1 MKRWK
6 KALSGLLM
14 AALMVTGISFP
25 ENVFA
30 VSAGMD
36 GLPSVVNSGIGKMV
50 DKSSTID
57 GTYNFTPVIGANT
70 KIRFG
75 CSDGSGSWDN
85 KFCLNAEQHA
95 HACSQWWPLSNINDG
110 GNTRSFIPYER
121 LKGKMYAEYTNVGNA
136 NGLPVTMR
144 IWFLDWQNTDIS
156 GYPGYED
163 VDNVVVSVDNTKG
176 GATPVIDIKGLKW
189 IKVRFSYYDENGNPL
204 KVKGH
209 FTLSDLDYSQG
220 FYIDG
225 KVDGIYVTKEAD
237 DRLIYDARTDAIWS
251 AKKGS
256 NADDGT
262 SPDNPE
268 GWVTYTYEGDSQ
280 TMVFYNGGTI
290 QNVDGPGK
298 GLTTVQ
304 SYPKDFTFTGGDAIF
319 NGWKGSSR
327 TEATD
332 WHVWNTSEFGYTSE
346 MVMHQT
352 KNVDLVIKKA
362 DETTGEA
369 LKGAEFTVYKMQGG
383 QWVTY
388 TKAEWKDEY
397 KAYRALNLH
406 AEDSEGG
413 KFKVVE
419 TKNPTGYTGTWEHE
433 FTAEKEGVVTLTL
446 DATNARKTGQIT
458 ITKTGE
464 NNKKLSGAVFEIK
477 AAKDIKTA
485 GGTTLV
491 AADTVVDTVT
501 TDGNGSAASKQLE
514 LGQYIVKEITAPDGY
529 VLDTTEHAV
538 TLDDSHT
545 SVNVAVQNQKN
556 AIVLQ
561 KVSKN
566 DGTVM
571 EGVTFHIWNDDKSYD
586 KTQKTDN
593 NGRITID
600 GVKDGTWHYQ
610 ETATK
615 DGYVLDNAVKDFTVS
630 SGKVNGQSN
639 LTITVENDYTKLDLA
654 KVDSGTGENISGA
667 KLSLLDSNGRLVES
681 WTSGSTPHRIEKLK
695 PGQYTLREDQAP
707 DHYKLADP
715 ITFTLESKADTQT
728 ITMKD
733 MRYADL
739 TIVKK
744 IKASDI
750 TWAHGNPTFIFT
762 VKGKD
767 INGKDRTF
775 QNYVEFTENYVNSH
789 TDGQGYVELSV
800 TWNKIPVGE
809 DYTVTEQDVLRYH
822 LVNVTGTENVTISK
836 LQEPTKGVAP
846 DKIFSVHAN
855 LKAKPTGTSIT
866 FENQKDDWGT
876 TTHDT
881 SVKNIIPLK
890 SPAKPDLY
898 PCQCL
903 TRVFH

>member
-30 VSAGMD
+30 VSTGMD
-36 GLPSVVNSGIGKMV
+36 GLPSVVNSGIGKIV
-50 DKSSTID
+50 NKDSVID
-57 GTYNFTPVIGANT
+57 GSYNFTPVIGSET
-70 KIRFG
+70 KITFG
-75 CSDGSGSWDN
+75 CSDRSGSWDN
-85 KFCLNAEQHA
+85 YFCQNAERYA
-95 HACSQWWPLSNINDG
+95 KACSSWWKLADTSRWSNI
-110 GNTRSFIPYER
+110 RSFVPYEN

-446 DATNARKTGQIT
+446 DATNSRKTGQIT

-491 AADTVVDTVT
+491 AANTVVDTVT

-556 AIVLQ
+556 ALVLQ

-586 KTQKTDN
+586 KTQKTDS

-630 SGKVNGQSN
+630 DGKVNGQSN

-822 LVNVTGTENVTISK
+822 LVNVTGTENVKISK
-836 LQEPTKGVAP
+836 LQEPAKGVAP

-890 SPAKPDLY
+890 
-898 PCQCL
+898 
-903 TRVFH
+903 

>member
-36 GLPSVVNSGIGKMV
+36 GLPSVYNSGIGKIV
-50 DKSSTID
+50 NKDSVID
-57 GTYNFTPVIGANT
+57 GSYNFTPVIGSET
-70 KIRFG
+70 KITFG
-75 CSDGSGSWDN
+75 CSDRSGSWDN
-85 KFCLNAEQHA
+85 YFCQNAERYA
-95 HACSQWWPLSNINDG
+95 KACSSWWKLADTSKWSNI
-110 GNTRSFIPYER
+110 RSFVPYEN

-144 IWFLDWQNTDIS
+144 IWFLDWQNTNIS

-352 KNVDLVIKKA
+352 KNVNLVIKKA

-491 AADTVVDTVT
+491 AANTVVDTVT

-514 LGQYIVKEITAPDGY
+514 LGQYIVKEKTAPDGY

-586 KTQKTDN
+586 KTQKTDS

-630 SGKVNGQSN
+630 DGKVNGQSN

-707 DHYKLADP
+707 DYYKLADP

-822 LVNVTGTENVTISK
+822 LVNVTGTENVKISK
-836 LQEPTKGVAP
+836 LQEPAKGVAP

-890 SPAKPDLY
+890 
-898 PCQCL
+898 
-903 TRVFH
+903 

>member
-1 MKRWK
+1 VKRWK

-30 VSAGMD
+30 VSEGMD
-36 GLPSVVNSGIGKMV
+36 GLPSVVDSGIGKKV
-50 DKSSTID
+50 DTNSTID

-70 KIRFG
+70 KVSFG
-75 CSDGSGSWDN
+75 STDGTKWDN
-85 KFCLNAEQHA
+85 KFCVNGEKYAQV
-95 HACSQWWPLSNINDG
+95 CSKWWPLSNISDNG
-110 GNTRSFIPYER
+110 GNTHSFIPYER

-144 IWFLDWQNTDIS
+144 IWFLDWQNTNIS

-388 TKAEWKDEY
+388 TKAAWDDSMKNY
-397 KAYRALNLH
+397 KALGLH

-419 TKNPTGYTGTWEHE
+419 TKNPAGYTGTWEHE
-433 FTAEKEGVVTLTL
+433 FVAKDEGVVTLTL

-477 AAKDIKTA
+477 AAKDIKTT
-485 GGTTLV
+485 GGTTLI

-514 LGQYIVKEITAPDGY
+514 LGQYIVKEKTAPDGY

-586 KTQKTDN
+586 KTQKTDS

-630 SGKVNGQSN
+630 DGKVNGQSN

-707 DHYKLADP
+707 DYYKLADP

-822 LVNVTGTENVTISK
+822 LVNVTGTENVKISK
-836 LQEPTKGVAP
+836 LQEPAKGVAP

-890 SPAKPDLY
+890 
-898 PCQCL
+898 
-903 TRVFH
+903 

>member
-30 VSAGMD
+30 VSEGMD
-36 GLPSVVNSGIGKMV
+36 GLPSVVDSGIGKIV
-50 DKSSTID
+50 NKDSVID
-57 GTYNFTPVIGANT
+57 GSYNFTPVIGSET
-70 KIRFG
+70 KITFG
-75 CSDGSGSWDN
+75 CSDRSGSWDN
-85 KFCLNAEQHA
+85 YFCQNAERYA
-95 HACSQWWPLSNINDG
+95 KACSSWWKLADTSRWSNI
-110 GNTRSFIPYER
+110 RSFVPYEN

-144 IWFLDWQNTDIS
+144 IWFLDWQNTNIS

-491 AADTVVDTVT
+491 AANTVVDTVT

-514 LGQYIVKEITAPDGY
+514 LGQYIVKEKTAPDGY

-586 KTQKTDN
+586 KTQKTDS

-630 SGKVNGQSN
+630 DGKVNGQSN

-707 DHYKLADP
+707 DYYKLADP

-822 LVNVTGTENVTISK
+822 LVNVTGTENVKISK
-836 LQEPTKGVAP
+836 LQEPAKGVAP

-890 SPAKPDLY
+890 
-898 PCQCL
+898 
-903 TRVFH
+903 

>member
-1 MKRWK
+1 
-6 KALSGLLM
+6 
-14 AALMVTGISFP
+14 
-25 ENVFA
+25 
-30 VSAGMD
+30 MD

-50 DKSSTID
+50 DKNSTID

-85 KFCLNAEQHA
+85 KFCLKAEQYA
-95 HACSQWWPLSNINDG
+95 HACSQWWSLSNINDG

-144 IWFLDWQNTDIS
+144 IWFLDWQNTNIS

-388 TKAEWKDEY
+388 TKAVWDDSRDLY
-397 KAYRALNLH
+397 KALNLK
-406 AEDSEGG
+406 ETDSEGG

-419 TKNPTGYTGTWEHE
+419 TKNPAGYTGTWEHE

-491 AADTVVDTVT
+491 AANTVVDTVT

-514 LGQYIVKEITAPDGY
+514 LGQYIVKEKTAPDGY

-571 EGVTFHIWNDDKSYD
+571 EGVTFHVWNDDKSYD
-586 KTQKTDN
+586 KTQKTDS

-630 SGKVNGQSN
+630 DGKVNGQSN

-822 LVNVTGTENVTISK
+822 LVNVTGTENVKISK
-836 LQEPTKGVAP
+836 LQEPAKGVAP

-890 SPAKPDLY
+890 
-898 PCQCL
+898 
-903 TRVFH
+903 

>member
-1 MKRWK
+1 M
-6 KALSGLLM
+6 L
-14 AALMVTGISFP
+14 SFP

-36 GLPSVVNSGIGKMV
+36 GLPSVVDSGIGKKV
-50 DKSSTID
+50 DTNSTID

-70 KIRFG
+70 KVSFG
-75 CSDGSGSWDN
+75 STDGTKWDN
-85 KFCLNAEQHA
+85 KFCVNGEKYAQV
-95 HACSQWWPLSNINDG
+95 CSKWWPLSNISDNG
-110 GNTRSFIPYER
+110 GNTHSFIPYER

-144 IWFLDWQNTDIS
+144 IWFLDWQNTNIS

-388 TKAEWKDEY
+388 TKAAWDDSMKNY
-397 KAYRALNLH
+397 KALGLH

-419 TKNPTGYTGTWEHE
+419 TKNPAGYTGTWEHE
-433 FTAEKEGVVTLTL
+433 FVAKDEGVVTLTL

-491 AADTVVDTVT
+491 AANTVVDTVT

-514 LGQYIVKEITAPDGY
+514 LGQYIVKEKTAPDGY

-586 KTQKTDN
+586 KTQKTDS

-630 SGKVNGQSN
+630 DGKVNGQSN

-707 DHYKLADP
+707 DYYKLADP

-822 LVNVTGTENVTISK
+822 LVNVTGTENVKISK
-836 LQEPTKGVAP
+836 LQEPAKGVAP

-890 SPAKPDLY
+890 
-898 PCQCL
+898 
-903 TRVFH
+903 

>member
-36 GLPSVVNSGIGKMV
+36 GLPSVVDSGIGKKV
-50 DKSSTID
+50 DTNSTID

-70 KIRFG
+70 KVSFG
-75 CSDGSGSWDN
+75 STDGTKWDN
-85 KFCLNAEQHA
+85 KFCVNGEKYAQV
-95 HACSQWWPLSNINDG
+95 CSKWWPLSDIGDN

-144 IWFLDWQNTDIS
+144 IWFLDWQNTNIS

-388 TKAEWKDEY
+388 TKAAWDDSMKNY
-397 KAYRALNLH
+397 KALGLH

-419 TKNPTGYTGTWEHE
+419 TKNPAGYTGTWEHE
-433 FTAEKEGVVTLTL
+433 FVAKDEGVVTLTL

-491 AADTVVDTVT
+491 AANTVVDTVT

-514 LGQYIVKEITAPDGY
+514 LGQYIVKEKTAPDGY

-586 KTQKTDN
+586 KTQKTDS

-630 SGKVNGQSN
+630 DGKVNGQSN

-707 DHYKLADP
+707 DYYKLADP

-739 TIVKK
+739 TVVKK

-822 LVNVTGTENVTISK
+822 LVNVTGTENVKISK
-836 LQEPTKGVAP
+836 LQEPAKGVAP

-890 SPAKPDLY
+890 
-898 PCQCL
+898 
-903 TRVFH
+903 

>member
-30 VSAGMD
+30 VSTGMD
-36 GLPSVVNSGIGKMV
+36 GLPSVVNSGIGKIV
-50 DKSSTID
+50 NKDSVID
-57 GTYNFTPVIGANT
+57 GSYNFTPVIGSET
-70 KIRFG
+70 KITFG
-75 CSDGSGSWDN
+75 CSDRSGSWDN
-85 KFCLNAEQHA
+85 YFCQNAERYA
-95 HACSQWWPLSNINDG
+95 KACSSWWKLADTSRWSNI
-110 GNTRSFIPYER
+110 RSFVPYEN

-491 AADTVVDTVT
+491 AANTVVDTVT

-514 LGQYIVKEITAPDGY
+514 LGQYIVKEKTAPDGY

-586 KTQKTDN
+586 KTQKTDS

-707 DHYKLADP
+707 DYYKLADP

-822 LVNVTGTENVTISK
+822 LVNVTGTENVKISK
-836 LQEPTKGVAP
+836 LQEPAKGVAP

-890 SPAKPDLY
+890 
-898 PCQCL
+898 
-903 TRVFH
+903 

>member
-30 VSAGMD
+30 VSTGMD
-36 GLPSVVNSGIGKMV
+36 GLPSVVNSGIGKIV
-50 DKSSTID
+50 NKDSVID
-57 GTYNFTPVIGANT
+57 GSYNFTPVIGSET
-70 KIRFG
+70 KITFG
-75 CSDGSGSWDN
+75 CSDRSGSWDN
-85 KFCLNAEQHA
+85 YFCQNAERYA
-95 HACSQWWPLSNINDG
+95 KACSSWWKLADTSRWSNIC
-110 GNTRSFIPYER
+110 SFVPYEN

-491 AADTVVDTVT
+491 AANTVVDTVT

-514 LGQYIVKEITAPDGY
+514 LGQYIVKEKTAPDGY

-538 TLDDSHT
+538 TLDNSHT

-586 KTQKTDN
+586 KTQKTDS

-630 SGKVNGQSN
+630 DGKVNGQSN

-707 DHYKLADP
+707 DYYKLADP

-822 LVNVTGTENVTISK
+822 LVNVTGTENVKISK
-836 LQEPTKGVAP
+836 LQEPAKGVAP

-890 SPAKPDLY
+890 
-898 PCQCL
+898 
-903 TRVFH
+903 

>member
-36 GLPSVVNSGIGKMV
+36 GLPSVYNSGIGKIV
-50 DKSSTID
+50 NKDSVID
-57 GTYNFTPVIGANT
+57 GSYNFTPVIGSET
-70 KIRFG
+70 KITFG
-75 CSDGSGSWDN
+75 CSDRSGSWDN
-85 KFCLNAEQHA
+85 YFCQNAERYA
-95 HACSQWWPLSNINDG
+95 KACSSWWKLADTSRWSNI
-110 GNTRSFIPYER
+110 RSFVPYEN

-144 IWFLDWQNTDIS
+144 IWFLDWQNTNIS

-352 KNVDLVIKKA
+352 KKVDLVIKKA

-890 SPAKPDLY
+890 
-898 PCQCL
+898 
-903 TRVFH
+903 

>member
-30 VSAGMD
+30 VSEGMD
-36 GLPSVVNSGIGKMV
+36 GLPSVVDSGIGKKV
-50 DKSSTID
+50 DTNSTID

-70 KIRFG
+70 KVSFG
-75 CSDGSGSWDN
+75 STDGTKWDN
-85 KFCLNAEQHA
+85 KFCVNGEKYAQV
-95 HACSQWWPLSNINDG
+95 CSKWWPLSNISDNG
-110 GNTRSFIPYER
+110 GNTHSFIPYER

-144 IWFLDWQNTDIS
+144 IWFLDWQNTNIS

-388 TKAEWKDEY
+388 TKAAWYDSMKNY
-397 KAYRALNLH
+397 KALGLH

-419 TKNPTGYTGTWEHE
+419 TKNPAGYTGTWEHE
-433 FTAEKEGVVTLTL
+433 FVAKDEGVVTLTL

-491 AADTVVDTVT
+491 AANTVVDTVT

-514 LGQYIVKEITAPDGY
+514 LGQYIVKEKTAPDGY

-586 KTQKTDN
+586 KTQKTDS

-630 SGKVNGQSN
+630 DGKVNGQSN

-707 DHYKLADP
+707 DYYKLADP

-822 LVNVTGTENVTISK
+822 LVNVTGTENVKISK
-836 LQEPTKGVAP
+836 LQEPAKGVAP

-890 SPAKPDLY
+890 
-898 PCQCL
+898 
-903 TRVFH
+903 

>member
-30 VSAGMD
+30 VSEGMD
-36 GLPSVVNSGIGKMV
+36 GLPSVVDSGIGKKV
-50 DKSSTID
+50 DTNSTID

-70 KIRFG
+70 KVSFG
-75 CSDGSGSWDN
+75 STDGTKWDN
-85 KFCLNAEQHA
+85 KFCVNGEKYAQV
-95 HACSQWWPLSNINDG
+95 CSKWWPLSNISDNG
-110 GNTRSFIPYER
+110 GNTHSFIPYER

-144 IWFLDWQNTDIS
+144 IWFLDWQNTNIS

-388 TKAEWKDEY
+388 TKAEWKDEN

-433 FTAEKEGVVTLTL
+433 FVAKDEGVVTLTL

-477 AAKDIKTA
+477 AAKDIKTT
-485 GGTTLV
+485 GGTTLI

-514 LGQYIVKEITAPDGY
+514 LGQYIVKEKTAPDGY

-586 KTQKTDN
+586 KTQKTDS

-630 SGKVNGQSN
+630 DGKVNGQSN

-707 DHYKLADP
+707 DYYKLADP

-822 LVNVTGTENVTISK
+822 LVNVTGTENVKISK

-890 SPAKPDLY
+890 
-898 PCQCL
+898 
-903 TRVFH
+903 

>member
-36 GLPSVVNSGIGKMV
+36 GLPSVVDSGIGKKV
-50 DKSSTID
+50 DTNSTID

-70 KIRFG
+70 KVSFG
-75 CSDGSGSWDN
+75 STDGTKWDN
-85 KFCLNAEQHA
+85 KFCVNGEKYAQV
-95 HACSQWWPLSNINDG
+95 CSKWWPLSNISDNG
-110 GNTRSFIPYER
+110 GNTHSFIPYER

-144 IWFLDWQNTDIS
+144 IWFLDWQNTNIS

-388 TKAEWKDEY
+388 TKAAWDDSMKNY
-397 KAYRALNLH
+397 KALGLH

-419 TKNPTGYTGTWEHE
+419 TKNPAGYTGTWEHE
-433 FTAEKEGVVTLTL
+433 FVAKDEGVVTLTL

-491 AADTVVDTVT
+491 AANTVVDTVT

-514 LGQYIVKEITAPDGY
+514 LGQYIVKEKTAPDGY

-586 KTQKTDN
+586 KTQKTDS

-600 GVKDGTWHYQ
+600 GVKDGSWHYQ

-630 SGKVNGQSN
+630 DGKVNGQSN

-707 DHYKLADP
+707 DYYKLADP

-822 LVNVTGTENVTISK
+822 LVNVTGTENVKISK
-836 LQEPTKGVAP
+836 LQEPAKGVAP

-890 SPAKPDLY
+890 
-898 PCQCL
+898 
-903 TRVFH
+903 

>member
-30 VSAGMD
+30 VSEGMD
-36 GLPSVVNSGIGKMV
+36 GLPSVVDSGIGKIV
-50 DKSSTID
+50 NKDSVID
-57 GTYNFTPVIGANT
+57 GSYNFTPVIGSET
-70 KIRFG
+70 KITFG
-75 CSDGSGSWDN
+75 CSDRSGSWDN
-85 KFCLNAEQHA
+85 YFCQNAERYA
-95 HACSQWWPLSNINDG
+95 KACSSWWKLADTSRWSNI
-110 GNTRSFIPYER
+110 RSFVPYEN

-144 IWFLDWQNTDIS
+144 IWFLDWQNTNIS

-491 AADTVVDTVT
+491 AANTVVDTVT

-514 LGQYIVKEITAPDGY
+514 LGQYIVKEKTAPDGY

-586 KTQKTDN
+586 KTQKTDS

-630 SGKVNGQSN
+630 DGKVNGQSN

-707 DHYKLADP
+707 DYYKLADP

-739 TIVKK
+739 TVVKK

-822 LVNVTGTENVTISK
+822 LVNVTGTENVKISK
-836 LQEPTKGVAP
+836 LQEPAKGVAP

-890 SPAKPDLY
+890 
-898 PCQCL
+898 
-903 TRVFH
+903 

>member
-30 VSAGMD
+30 VSEGMD
-36 GLPSVVNSGIGKMV
+36 GLPSVVDSGIGKKV
-50 DKSSTID
+50 DTNSTID

-70 KIRFG
+70 KVSFG
-75 CSDGSGSWDN
+75 STDGTKWDN
-85 KFCLNAEQHA
+85 KFCVNGEKYAQV
-95 HACSQWWPLSNINDG
+95 CSKWWPLSNISDNG
-110 GNTRSFIPYER
+110 GNTHSFIPYER

-144 IWFLDWQNTDIS
+144 IWFLDWQNTNIS

-388 TKAEWKDEY
+388 TKAAWDDSMKNY
-397 KAYRALNLH
+397 KALGLH

-419 TKNPTGYTGTWEHE
+419 TKNPAGYTGTWEHE
-433 FTAEKEGVVTLTL
+433 FVAKDEGVVTLTL

-491 AADTVVDTVT
+491 AANTVVDTVT

-514 LGQYIVKEITAPDGY
+514 LGQYIVKEKTAPDGY

-586 KTQKTDN
+586 KTQKTDS

-600 GVKDGTWHYQ
+600 GVKDGIWHCQ

-630 SGKVNGQSN
+630 DGKVNGQSN

-707 DHYKLADP
+707 DHYKFADP

-739 TIVKK
+739 TVVKK

-836 LQEPTKGVAP
+836 LQEPAKGVAP

-890 SPAKPDLY
+890 
-898 PCQCL
+898 
-903 TRVFH
+903 

>member
-14 AALMVTGISFP
+14 AALMATGISFP

-30 VSAGMD
+30 ASDGME
-36 GLPSVVNSGIGKMV
+36 GLPSVYNSGIGKIV
-50 DKSSTID
+50 NKDSVID
-57 GTYNFTPVIGANT
+57 GSYNFTPVIGSET
-70 KIRFG
+70 KITFG
-75 CSDGSGSWDN
+75 CSDRSGSWDN
-85 KFCLNAEQHA
+85 YFCQNAERYA
-95 HACSQWWPLSNINDG
+95 KACSSWWKLADTSRWSNI
-110 GNTRSFIPYER
+110 RSFVPYEN

-144 IWFLDWQNTDIS
+144 IWFLDWQNTNIS

-280 TMVFYNGGTI
+280 TMVFYNGRTI

-491 AADTVVDTVT
+491 AANTVVDTVT

-514 LGQYIVKEITAPDGY
+514 LGQYIVKEKTAPDGY

-586 KTQKTDN
+586 KTQKTDS

-630 SGKVNGQSN
+630 DGKVNGQSN

-707 DHYKLADP
+707 DYYKLANP

-822 LVNVTGTENVTISK
+822 LVNVTGTENVKISK
-836 LQEPTKGVAP
+836 LQEPAKGVAP

-890 SPAKPDLY
+890 
-898 PCQCL
+898 
-903 TRVFH
+903 

>member
-30 VSAGMD
+30 VSDGME
-36 GLPSVVNSGIGKMV
+36 GLPSVYNSGIGKIV
-50 DKSSTID
+50 NKDSVID
-57 GTYNFTPVIGANT
+57 GSYNFTPVIGSET
-70 KIRFG
+70 KITFG
-75 CSDGSGSWDN
+75 CSDRSGSWDN
-85 KFCLNAEQHA
+85 KFCQNAERYA
-95 HACSQWWPLSNINDG
+95 KACSSWWKLADTSRWSNI
-110 GNTRSFIPYER
+110 RSFVPYEN

-144 IWFLDWQNTDIS
+144 IWFLDWQNTNIS

-477 AAKDIKTA
+477 AAKDIKTT
-485 GGTTLV
+485 GGTTLI

-514 LGQYIVKEITAPDGY
+514 LGQYIVKEKTAPDGY

-586 KTQKTDN
+586 KTQKTDS

-630 SGKVNGQSN
+630 DGKVNGQSN

-707 DHYKLADP
+707 DYYKLADP

-822 LVNVTGTENVTISK
+822 LVNVTGTENVKISK
-836 LQEPTKGVAP
+836 LQEPAKGVAP

-890 SPAKPDLY
+890 
-898 PCQCL
+898 
-903 TRVFH
+903 

>member
-36 GLPSVVNSGIGKMV
+36 GLPSVVDSGIGKKV
-50 DKSSTID
+50 DTNSTID

-70 KIRFG
+70 KVSFG
-75 CSDGSGSWDN
+75 STDDTKWDN
-85 KFCLNAEQHA
+85 KFCVNGEKYAQV
-95 HACSQWWPLSNINDG
+95 CSKWWPLSDIGDN

-144 IWFLDWQNTDIS
+144 IWFLDWQNTNIS

-352 KNVDLVIKKA
+352 KNVNLVIKKA

-491 AADTVVDTVT
+491 AANTVVDTVT

-514 LGQYIVKEITAPDGY
+514 LGQYIVKEKTAPDGY

-586 KTQKTDN
+586 KTQKTDS

-630 SGKVNGQSN
+630 DGKVNGQSN

-707 DHYKLADP
+707 DYYKLADP

-822 LVNVTGTENVTISK
+822 LVNVTGTENVKISK
-836 LQEPTKGVAP
+836 LQEPAKGVAP

-890 SPAKPDLY
+890 
-898 PCQCL
+898 
-903 TRVFH
+903 

>member
-14 AALMVTGISFP
+14 AALMATGISFP

-30 VSAGMD
+30 ASDGME
-36 GLPSVVNSGIGKMV
+36 GLPSVYNSGIGKIV
-50 DKSSTID
+50 NKDSVID
-57 GTYNFTPVIGANT
+57 GSYNFTPVIGSET
-70 KIRFG
+70 KITFG
-75 CSDGSGSWDN
+75 CSDRSGSWDN
-85 KFCLNAEQHA
+85 YFCQKAERYA
-95 HACSQWWPLSNINDG
+95 KACSSWWKLADTSRWSNI
-110 GNTRSFIPYER
+110 RSFVPYEN

-144 IWFLDWQNTDIS
+144 IWFLDWQNTNIS

-189 IKVRFSYYDENGNPL
+189 IKVRFSYYDKNGNPL

-397 KAYRALNLH
+397 KVYQALNLH

-491 AADTVVDTVT
+491 AANTVVDTVT

-514 LGQYIVKEITAPDGY
+514 LGQYIVKEKTAPDGY

-586 KTQKTDN
+586 KTQKTDS

-630 SGKVNGQSN
+630 DGKVNGQSN

-695 PGQYTLREDQAP
+695 PGRYTLREDQAP
-707 DHYKLADP
+707 DYYKLADP

-890 SPAKPDLY
+890 
-898 PCQCL
+898 
-903 TRVFH
+903 

>member
-14 AALMVTGISFP
+14 AALMATGISFP

-30 VSAGMD
+30 ASDGME
-36 GLPSVVNSGIGKMV
+36 GLPSVYNSGIGKIV
-50 DKSSTID
+50 NKDSVID
-57 GTYNFTPVIGANT
+57 GSYNFTPVIGSET
-70 KIRFG
+70 KITFG
-75 CSDGSGSWDN
+75 CSDRSGSWDN
-85 KFCLNAEQHA
+85 YFCQNAERYA
-95 HACSQWWPLSNINDG
+95 KACSSWWKLADTSRWSNI
-110 GNTRSFIPYER
+110 RSFVPYEN

-144 IWFLDWQNTDIS
+144 IWFLDWQNTNIS

-280 TMVFYNGGTI
+280 TMVFYNGRTI

-477 AAKDIKTA
+477 AAKDIKTT
-485 GGTTLV
+485 GGTTLI

-514 LGQYIVKEITAPDGY
+514 IGQYIVKEKTAPDGY

-571 EGVTFHIWNDDKSYD
+571 EGVTFHVWNDDKSYD
-586 KTQKTDN
+586 KTQKTDS

-630 SGKVNGQSN
+630 DGKVNGQSN

-707 DHYKLADP
+707 DYYKLADP

-822 LVNVTGTENVTISK
+822 LVNVTGTENVKISK
-836 LQEPTKGVAP
+836 LQEPAKGVAP

-890 SPAKPDLY
+890 
-898 PCQCL
+898 
-903 TRVFH
+903 

>member
-14 AALMVTGISFP
+14 AALMATGISFP

-30 VSAGMD
+30 ASDGME
-36 GLPSVVNSGIGKMV
+36 GLPSVYNSGIGKIV
-50 DKSSTID
+50 NKDSVID
-57 GTYNFTPVIGANT
+57 GSYNFTPVIGSET
-70 KIRFG
+70 KITFG
-75 CSDGSGSWDN
+75 CSDRSGSWDN
-85 KFCLNAEQHA
+85 YFCQNAERYA
-95 HACSQWWPLSNINDG
+95 KACSSWWKLADTSRWSNI
-110 GNTRSFIPYER
+110 RSFVPYEN

-144 IWFLDWQNTDIS
+144 IWFLDWQNTNIS

-388 TKAEWKDEY
+388 TKAAWDDSMKNY
-397 KAYRALNLH
+397 KALGLH

-419 TKNPTGYTGTWEHE
+419 TKNPAGYTGTWEHE
-433 FTAEKEGVVTLTL
+433 FVAKDEGVVTLTL

-491 AADTVVDTVT
+491 AANTVVDTVT

-890 SPAKPDLY
+890 
-898 PCQCL
+898 
-903 TRVFH
+903 

>member
-30 VSAGMD
+30 VSEGMD
-36 GLPSVVNSGIGKMV
+36 GLPSVVDSGIGKKV
-50 DKSSTID
+50 DTNSTID

-70 KIRFG
+70 KVSFG
-75 CSDGSGSWDN
+75 STDGTKWDN
-85 KFCLNAEQHA
+85 KFCVNGEKYAQV
-95 HACSQWWPLSNINDG
+95 CSKWWPLSNISDNG
-110 GNTRSFIPYER
+110 GNTHSFIPYER

-144 IWFLDWQNTDIS
+144 IWFLDWQNTNIS

-352 KNVDLVIKKA
+352 KNVHLVIKKA

-388 TKAEWKDEY
+388 TKAAWDDSMKNY
-397 KAYRALNLH
+397 KALGLH

-419 TKNPTGYTGTWEHE
+419 TKNPAGYTGTWEHE
-433 FTAEKEGVVTLTL
+433 FVAKDEGVVTLTL

-491 AADTVVDTVT
+491 AANTVVDTVT

-514 LGQYIVKEITAPDGY
+514 LGQYIVKEKTAPDGY

-586 KTQKTDN
+586 KTQKTDS

-630 SGKVNGQSN
+630 DGKVNGQSN

-707 DHYKLADP
+707 DYYKLADP

-822 LVNVTGTENVTISK
+822 LVNVTGTENVKISK
-836 LQEPTKGVAP
+836 LQEPAKGVAP

-890 SPAKPDLY
+890 
-898 PCQCL
+898 
-903 TRVFH
+903 

>member
-36 GLPSVVNSGIGKMV
+36 GLPSVYNSGIGKIV
-50 DKSSTID
+50 NKDSVID
-57 GTYNFTPVIGANT
+57 GSYNFTPVIGSET
-70 KIRFG
+70 KITFG
-75 CSDGSGSWDN
+75 CSDRSGSWDN
-85 KFCLNAEQHA
+85 YFCQNAERYA
-95 HACSQWWPLSNINDG
+95 KACSSWWKLADTSRWSNIC
-110 GNTRSFIPYER
+110 SFVPYEN

-144 IWFLDWQNTDIS
+144 IWFLDWQNTNIS

-491 AADTVVDTVT
+491 AANTVVDTVT

-514 LGQYIVKEITAPDGY
+514 LGQYIVKEKTAPDGY

-586 KTQKTDN
+586 KTQKTDS

-630 SGKVNGQSN
+630 DGKVNGQSN

-707 DHYKLADP
+707 DYYKLADP

-890 SPAKPDLY
+890 
-898 PCQCL
+898 
-903 TRVFH
+903 

>member
-30 VSAGMD
+30 VSEGMD
-36 GLPSVVNSGIGKMV
+36 GLPSVVDSGIGKKV
-50 DKSSTID
+50 DTNSTID

-70 KIRFG
+70 KVSFG
-75 CSDGSGSWDN
+75 STDGTKWDN
-85 KFCLNAEQHA
+85 KFCVNGEKYAQV
-95 HACSQWWPLSNINDG
+95 CSKWWPLSNISDNG
-110 GNTRSFIPYER
+110 GNTHSFIPYER

-144 IWFLDWQNTDIS
+144 IWFLDWQNTNIS

-388 TKAEWKDEY
+388 TKAAWDDSMKNY
-397 KAYRALNLH
+397 KALGLH

-419 TKNPTGYTGTWEHE
+419 TKNPAGYTGTWEHE
-433 FTAEKEGVVTLTL
+433 FVAKDEGVVTLTL

-491 AADTVVDTVT
+491 AANTVVDTVT

-514 LGQYIVKEITAPDGY
+514 LGQYIVKEKTAPDGY

-586 KTQKTDN
+586 KTQKTDS

-630 SGKVNGQSN
+630 DGKVNGQSN

-707 DHYKLADP
+707 DYYKLADP

-822 LVNVTGTENVTISK
+822 LVNVTGTENVKISK
-836 LQEPTKGVAP
+836 LQEPAKGVAP

-890 SPAKPDLY
+890 
-898 PCQCL
+898 
-903 TRVFH
+903 

>member
-14 AALMVTGISFP
+14 AALMATGISFP

-30 VSAGMD
+30 ASDGME
-36 GLPSVVNSGIGKMV
+36 GLPSVYNSGIGKIV
-50 DKSSTID
+50 NKDSVID
-57 GTYNFTPVIGANT
+57 GSYNFTPVIGSET
-70 KIRFG
+70 KITFG
-75 CSDGSGSWDN
+75 CSDRSGSWDN
-85 KFCLNAEQHA
+85 YFCQNAEIYA
-95 HACSQWWPLSNINDG
+95 KACSSWWKLADTSRWSNI
-110 GNTRSFIPYER
+110 RSFVPYEN

-144 IWFLDWQNTDIS
+144 IWFLDWQNTNIS

-163 VDNVVVSVDNTKG
+163 VDNVVVFVDNTKG

-280 TMVFYNGGTI
+280 TMVFYNGRTI

-352 KNVDLVIKKA
+352 KKVDLVIKKA

-397 KAYRALNLH
+397 KVYRALNLH

-491 AADTVVDTVT
+491 AANTVVDTVT

-514 LGQYIVKEITAPDGY
+514 LGQYIVKEKTAPDGY

-545 SVNVAVQNQKN
+545 SVNVAIQNQKN

-571 EGVTFHIWNDDKSYD
+571 EGVTFQIWNDDKSYD
-586 KTQKTDN
+586 KTQKTDS

-630 SGKVNGQSN
+630 DGKVNGQSN

-707 DHYKLADP
+707 DYYKLADP

-890 SPAKPDLY
+890 
-898 PCQCL
+898 
-903 TRVFH
+903 

>member
-14 AALMVTGISFP
+14 AALMATGISFP

-30 VSAGMD
+30 ASDGME
-36 GLPSVVNSGIGKMV
+36 GLPSVYNSGIGKIV
-50 DKSSTID
+50 NKDSVID
-57 GTYNFTPVIGANT
+57 GSYNFTPVIGSET
-70 KIRFG
+70 KITFG
-75 CSDGSGSWDN
+75 CSDRSGSWDN
-85 KFCLNAEQHA
+85 YFCQNAERYA
-95 HACSQWWPLSNINDG
+95 KACSSWWKLADTSRWSNI
-110 GNTRSFIPYER
+110 RSFVPYEN

-144 IWFLDWQNTDIS
+144 IWFLDWQNTNIS

-280 TMVFYNGGTI
+280 TMVFYNGRTI

-388 TKAEWKDEY
+388 TKAEWKDGY

-491 AADTVVDTVT
+491 AANTVVDTVT

-514 LGQYIVKEITAPDGY
+514 LGQYIVKEKTAPDGY

-586 KTQKTDN
+586 KTQKTDS

-630 SGKVNGQSN
+630 DGKVNGQSN

-822 LVNVTGTENVTISK
+822 LVNVTGTENVKISK
-836 LQEPTKGVAP
+836 LQEPAKGVAP

-890 SPAKPDLY
+890 
-898 PCQCL
+898 
-903 TRVFH
+903 

>member
-30 VSAGMD
+30 VSEGMD
-36 GLPSVVNSGIGKMV
+36 GLPSVVDSGIGKKV
-50 DKSSTID
+50 DTNSTID

-70 KIRFG
+70 KVSFG
-75 CSDGSGSWDN
+75 STDGTKWDN
-85 KFCLNAEQHA
+85 KFCVNGEKYAQV
-95 HACSQWWPLSNINDG
+95 CSKWWSLSNISDNG
-110 GNTRSFIPYER
+110 GNTHSFIPYER

-262 SPDNPE
+262 SQDNPE

-319 NGWKGSSR
+319 NGWKGSNR

-397 KAYRALNLH
+397 KAYQALNLH

-491 AADTVVDTVT
+491 AANTVVDTVT

-514 LGQYIVKEITAPDGY
+514 LGQYIVKEKTAPDGY

-586 KTQKTDN
+586 KTQKTDS

-630 SGKVNGQSN
+630 DGKVNGQSN

-707 DHYKLADP
+707 DYYKLADP

-822 LVNVTGTENVTISK
+822 LVNVTGTENVKISK
-836 LQEPTKGVAP
+836 LQEPAKGVAP

-890 SPAKPDLY
+890 
-898 PCQCL
+898 
-903 TRVFH
+903 

>member
-1 MKRWK
+1 
-6 KALSGLLM
+6 
-14 AALMVTGISFP
+14 
-25 ENVFA
+25 
-30 VSAGMD
+30 
-36 GLPSVVNSGIGKMV
+36 
-50 DKSSTID
+50 
-57 GTYNFTPVIGANT
+57 
-70 KIRFG
+70 
-75 CSDGSGSWDN
+75 
-85 KFCLNAEQHA
+85 
-95 HACSQWWPLSNINDG
+95 
-110 GNTRSFIPYER
+110 
-121 LKGKMYAEYTNVGNA
+121 MYAEYTNVGNA

-144 IWFLDWQNTDIS
+144 IWFLDWQNTNIS

-388 TKAEWKDEY
+388 TKAAWDDSMKNY
-397 KAYRALNLH
+397 KALGLH

-419 TKNPTGYTGTWEHE
+419 TKNPAGYTGTWEHE
-433 FTAEKEGVVTLTL
+433 FVAKDEGVVTLTL

-477 AAKDIKTA
+477 AAKDIKTT
-485 GGTTLV
+485 GGTTLI

-514 LGQYIVKEITAPDGY
+514 LGQYIVKEKTAPDGY

-586 KTQKTDN
+586 KTQKTDS

-630 SGKVNGQSN
+630 DGKVNGQSN

-707 DHYKLADP
+707 DYYKLADP

-822 LVNVTGTENVTISK
+822 LVNVTGTENVKISK
-836 LQEPTKGVAP
+836 LQEPAKGVAP

-890 SPAKPDLY
+890 
-898 PCQCL
+898 
-903 TRVFH
+903 

>member
-14 AALMVTGISFP
+14 AALMATGISFP

-30 VSAGMD
+30 ASDGME
-36 GLPSVVNSGIGKMV
+36 GLPSVYNSGIGKIV
-50 DKSSTID
+50 NKDSVID
-57 GTYNFTPVIGANT
+57 GSYNFTPVIGSET
-70 KIRFG
+70 KITFG
-75 CSDGSGSWDN
+75 CSDRSGSWDN
-85 KFCLNAEQHA
+85 YFCQNAERYA
-95 HACSQWWPLSNINDG
+95 KACSSWWKLADTSRWSNI
-110 GNTRSFIPYER
+110 RSFVPYEN

-144 IWFLDWQNTDIS
+144 IWFLDWQNTNIS

-388 TKAEWKDEY
+388 TKAAWDDSMKNY
-397 KAYRALNLH
+397 KALGLH

-419 TKNPTGYTGTWEHE
+419 TKNPAGYTGTWEHE
-433 FTAEKEGVVTLTL
+433 FVAKDEGVVTLTL

-477 AAKDIKTA
+477 AAKDIKTT
-485 GGTTLV
+485 GGTTLI

-514 LGQYIVKEITAPDGY
+514 LGQYIVKEKTAPDGY

-586 KTQKTDN
+586 KTQKTDS

-630 SGKVNGQSN
+630 DGKVNGQSN

-707 DHYKLADP
+707 DYYKLADP

-822 LVNVTGTENVTISK
+822 LVNVTGTENVKISK
-836 LQEPTKGVAP
+836 LQEPAKGVAP

-890 SPAKPDLY
+890 
-898 PCQCL
+898 
-903 TRVFH
+903 

>member
-14 AALMVTGISFP
+14 AALMATGISFP

-30 VSAGMD
+30 ASDGME
-36 GLPSVVNSGIGKMV
+36 GLPSVYNSGIGKIV
-50 DKSSTID
+50 NKDSVID
-57 GTYNFTPVIGANT
+57 GSYNFTPVIGSET
-70 KIRFG
+70 KITFG
-75 CSDGSGSWDN
+75 CSDRSGSWDN
-85 KFCLNAEQHA
+85 YFCQNAERYA
-95 HACSQWWPLSNINDG
+95 KACSSWWKLADTSRWSNI
-110 GNTRSFIPYER
+110 RSFVPYEN

-144 IWFLDWQNTDIS
+144 IWFLDWQNTNIS

-280 TMVFYNGGTI
+280 TMVFYNGRTI

-491 AADTVVDTVT
+491 AANTVVDTVT

-514 LGQYIVKEITAPDGY
+514 LGQYIVKEKTAPDGY

-586 KTQKTDN
+586 KTQKTDS

-630 SGKVNGQSN
+630 DGKVNGQSN

-695 PGQYTLREDQAP
+695 PGRYTLREDQAP
-707 DHYKLADP
+707 DYYKLADP

-855 LKAKPTGTSIT
+855 LKAKPTDTSIT

-890 SPAKPDLY
+890 
-898 PCQCL
+898 
-903 TRVFH
+903 

>member
-1 MKRWK
+1 
-6 KALSGLLM
+6 
-14 AALMVTGISFP
+14 
-25 ENVFA
+25 
-30 VSAGMD
+30 
-36 GLPSVVNSGIGKMV
+36 
-50 DKSSTID
+50 
-57 GTYNFTPVIGANT
+57 
-70 KIRFG
+70 
-75 CSDGSGSWDN
+75 
-85 KFCLNAEQHA
+85 
-95 HACSQWWPLSNINDG
+95 
-110 GNTRSFIPYER
+110 
-121 LKGKMYAEYTNVGNA
+121 MYAEYTNVGNA

-144 IWFLDWQNTDIS
+144 IWFLDWQNTNIS

-388 TKAEWKDEY
+388 TKAVWDDSRDLY
-397 KAYRALNLH
+397 KALNLK
-406 AEDSEGG
+406 ETDSEGG

-419 TKNPTGYTGTWEHE
+419 TKNPAGYTGTWEHE

-491 AADTVVDTVT
+491 AANTVVDTVT

-514 LGQYIVKEITAPDGY
+514 LGQYIVKEKTAPDGY

-586 KTQKTDN
+586 KTQKTDS

-630 SGKVNGQSN
+630 DGKVNGQSN

-822 LVNVTGTENVTISK
+822 LVNVTGTENVKISK
-836 LQEPTKGVAP
+836 LQEPAKGVAP

-890 SPAKPDLY
+890 
-898 PCQCL
+898 
-903 TRVFH
+903 

>member
-1 MKRWK
+1 
-6 KALSGLLM
+6 
-14 AALMVTGISFP
+14 
-25 ENVFA
+25 
-30 VSAGMD
+30 
-36 GLPSVVNSGIGKMV
+36 
-50 DKSSTID
+50 
-57 GTYNFTPVIGANT
+57 
-70 KIRFG
+70 
-75 CSDGSGSWDN
+75 
-85 KFCLNAEQHA
+85 
-95 HACSQWWPLSNINDG
+95 
-110 GNTRSFIPYER
+110 
-121 LKGKMYAEYTNVGNA
+121 MYAEYTNVGNA

-144 IWFLDWQNTDIS
+144 IWFLDWQNTNIS

-388 TKAEWKDEY
+388 TKAAWEDSMKNY
-397 KAYRALNLH
+397 KALGLH

-419 TKNPTGYTGTWEHE
+419 TKNPAGYTGTWEHE
-433 FTAEKEGVVTLTL
+433 FVAKDEGVVTLTL

-491 AADTVVDTVT
+491 AANTVVDTVT

-514 LGQYIVKEITAPDGY
+514 LGQYIVKEKTAPDGY

-586 KTQKTDN
+586 KTQKTDS

-630 SGKVNGQSN
+630 DGKVNGQSN

-707 DHYKLADP
+707 DYYKLADP

-822 LVNVTGTENVTISK
+822 LVNVTGTENVKISK
-836 LQEPTKGVAP
+836 LQEPAKGVAP

-890 SPAKPDLY
+890 
-898 PCQCL
+898 
-903 TRVFH
+903 

>member
-30 VSAGMD
+30 VSTGMD
-36 GLPSVVNSGIGKMV
+36 GLPSVVNSGIGKIV
-50 DKSSTID
+50 NKDSVID
-57 GTYNFTPVIGANT
+57 GSYNFTPVIGSET
-70 KIRFG
+70 KITFG
-75 CSDGSGSWDN
+75 CSDRSGSWDN
-85 KFCLNAEQHA
+85 YFCQNAERYA
-95 HACSQWWPLSNINDG
+95 KACSSWWKLADTSRWSNI
-110 GNTRSFIPYER
+110 RSFVPYEN

-491 AADTVVDTVT
+491 AANTVVDTVT

-514 LGQYIVKEITAPDGY
+514 LGQYIVKEKTAPDGY

-571 EGVTFHIWNDDKSYD
+571 EGVTFHVWNDDKSYD
-586 KTQKTDN
+586 KTQKTDS

-630 SGKVNGQSN
+630 DGKVNGQSN

-707 DHYKLADP
+707 DYYKLADP

-822 LVNVTGTENVTISK
+822 LVNVTGTENVKISK
-836 LQEPTKGVAP
+836 LQEPAKGVAP

-890 SPAKPDLY
+890 
-898 PCQCL
+898 
-903 TRVFH
+903 

>member
-30 VSAGMD
+30 VSTGMD
-36 GLPSVVNSGIGKMV
+36 GLPSVVNSGIGKIV
-50 DKSSTID
+50 NKDSVID
-57 GTYNFTPVIGANT
+57 GSYNFTPVIGSET
-70 KIRFG
+70 KITFG
-75 CSDGSGSWDN
+75 CSDRSGSWDN
-85 KFCLNAEQHA
+85 YFCQNAERYA
-95 HACSQWWPLSNINDG
+95 KACSSWWKLADTSRWSNI
-110 GNTRSFIPYER
+110 RSFVPYEN

-369 LKGAEFTVYKMQGG
+369 LKGAEFTVYKMQSG

-491 AADTVVDTVT
+491 AANTVVDTVT

-514 LGQYIVKEITAPDGY
+514 LGQYIVKEKTAPDGY

-586 KTQKTDN
+586 KTQKTDS

-630 SGKVNGQSN
+630 DGKVNGQSN

-707 DHYKLADP
+707 DYYKLADP

-822 LVNVTGTENVTISK
+822 LVNVTGTENVKISK
-836 LQEPTKGVAP
+836 LQEPAKGVAP

-890 SPAKPDLY
+890 
-898 PCQCL
+898 
-903 TRVFH
+903 

>member
-30 VSAGMD
+30 VSTGMD
-36 GLPSVVNSGIGKMV
+36 GLPSVVNSGIGKIV
-50 DKSSTID
+50 NKDSVID
-57 GTYNFTPVIGANT
+57 GSYNFTPVIGSET
-70 KIRFG
+70 KITFG
-75 CSDGSGSWDN
+75 CSDRSGSWDN
-85 KFCLNAEQHA
+85 YFCQNAERYA
-95 HACSQWWPLSNINDG
+95 KACSSWWKLADTSRWSNI
-110 GNTRSFIPYER
+110 RSFVPYEN

-352 KNVDLVIKKA
+352 KKVDLVIKKA

-491 AADTVVDTVT
+491 AANTVVDTVT

-514 LGQYIVKEITAPDGY
+514 LGQYIVKEKTAPDGY

-586 KTQKTDN
+586 KTQKTDS

-630 SGKVNGQSN
+630 DGKVNGQSN

-707 DHYKLADP
+707 DYYKLADP

-739 TIVKK
+739 TVVKK

-822 LVNVTGTENVTISK
+822 LVNVTGTENVKISK
-836 LQEPTKGVAP
+836 LQEPAKGVAP

-890 SPAKPDLY
+890 
-898 PCQCL
+898 
-903 TRVFH
+903 

>member
-36 GLPSVVNSGIGKMV
+36 GLPSVVDSGIGKKV
-50 DKSSTID
+50 DTNSTID

-70 KIRFG
+70 KVSFG
-75 CSDGSGSWDN
+75 STDGTNWDN
-85 KFCLNAEQHA
+85 QFCVNGEKYAQV
-95 HACSQWWPLSNINDG
+95 CSKWWPLSNISDNG
-110 GNTRSFIPYER
+110 GNTHSFIPYER

-144 IWFLDWQNTDIS
+144 IWFLDWQNTNIS

-304 SYPKDFTFTGGDAIF
+304 SYPKDFTFTGKDAIF

-388 TKAEWKDEY
+388 TKAAWDDSVKNY
-397 KAYRALNLH
+397 KALGLH

-419 TKNPTGYTGTWEHE
+419 TKNPAGYTGTWEHE
-433 FTAEKEGVVTLTL
+433 FVAKDEGVVTLTL

-477 AAKDIKTA
+477 AAKDIKTT
-485 GGTTLV
+485 GGTTLI

-514 LGQYIVKEITAPDGY
+514 LGQYIVKEKTAPDGY

-586 KTQKTDN
+586 KTQKTDS

-630 SGKVNGQSN
+630 DGKVNGQSN

-707 DHYKLADP
+707 DYYKLADP

-822 LVNVTGTENVTISK
+822 LVNVTGTENVKISK
-836 LQEPTKGVAP
+836 LQEPAKGVAP

-890 SPAKPDLY
+890 
-898 PCQCL
+898 
-903 TRVFH
+903 

>member
-14 AALMVTGISFP
+14 AALMATGISFP

-30 VSAGMD
+30 ASDGME
-36 GLPSVVNSGIGKMV
+36 GLPSVYNSGIGKIV
-50 DKSSTID
+50 NKDSVID
-57 GTYNFTPVIGANT
+57 GSYNFTPVIGSET
-70 KIRFG
+70 KITFR
-75 CSDGSGSWDN
+75 CSDRSGSWDN
-85 KFCLNAEQHA
+85 YFCQNAEIYA
-95 HACSQWWPLSNINDG
+95 KACSSWWKLADTSRWSNI
-110 GNTRSFIPYER
+110 RSFVPYEN

-144 IWFLDWQNTDIS
+144 IWFLDWQNTNIS

-280 TMVFYNGGTI
+280 TMVFYNGRTI

-397 KAYRALNLH
+397 KVYRALNLH

-491 AADTVVDTVT
+491 AANTVVDTVT

-514 LGQYIVKEITAPDGY
+514 LGQYIVKEKTAPDGY

-545 SVNVAVQNQKN
+545 SVNVAIQNQKN

-586 KTQKTDN
+586 KTQKTDS

-630 SGKVNGQSN
+630 DGKVNGQSN

-707 DHYKLADP
+707 DYYKLADP

-890 SPAKPDLY
+890 
-898 PCQCL
+898 
-903 TRVFH
+903 

>member
-1 MKRWK
+1 
-6 KALSGLLM
+6 
-14 AALMVTGISFP
+14 
-25 ENVFA
+25 
-30 VSAGMD
+30 
-36 GLPSVVNSGIGKMV
+36 
-50 DKSSTID
+50 
-57 GTYNFTPVIGANT
+57 
-70 KIRFG
+70 
-75 CSDGSGSWDN
+75 
-85 KFCLNAEQHA
+85 
-95 HACSQWWPLSNINDG
+95 
-110 GNTRSFIPYER
+110 
-121 LKGKMYAEYTNVGNA
+121 MYAEYTNVGNA

-144 IWFLDWQNTDIS
+144 IWFLDWQNTNIS

-388 TKAEWKDEY
+388 TKAVWDDSRDLY
-397 KAYRALNLH
+397 KALNLK
-406 AEDSEGG
+406 ETDSEGG

-419 TKNPTGYTGTWEHE
+419 TKNPAGYTGTWEHE

-491 AADTVVDTVT
+491 AANTVVDTVT

-514 LGQYIVKEITAPDGY
+514 LGQYIVKEKTAPDGY

-586 KTQKTDN
+586 KTQKTDS

-630 SGKVNGQSN
+630 DGKVNGQSN

-707 DHYKLADP
+707 DYYKLADP

-822 LVNVTGTENVTISK
+822 LVNVTGTENVKISK
-836 LQEPTKGVAP
+836 LQEPAKGVAP

-890 SPAKPDLY
+890 
-898 PCQCL
+898 
-903 TRVFH
+903 